1 VTRPEPP
8 DPCAAADEALQRFL
22 DGAPEPDSPAL
33 QRHWRDCR
41 DCRERFAAARRLREG
56 LVRRPAPPEPSA
68 LLTER
73 IVVAVVRD
81 GQKRDRRRWLAGA
94 AVAAAVVLAIGVT
107 WPRRPPG
114 VEVADNQPLAKQS
127 LKPHDLPIPSLRA
140 GLTEAGTAVVG
151 LTRRTVDETVGSS
164 VLIRSVPLTPLPD
177 PSDWAEAFQ
186 PAAQSLGAARQGLAE
201 GLEPVT
207 TSARRAARLLWR
219 DLPMTE

>member
-1 VTRPEPP
+1 VIRPEPP

-22 DGAPEPDSPAL
+22 DGAAEPDSPAL
-33 QRHWRDCR
+33 QRHWHNCR
-41 DCRERFAAARRLREG
+41 DCRERFAAARRLRDA
-56 LVRRPAPPEPSA
+56 LARRQVPPEPSA

-81 GQKRDRRRWLAGA
+81 GQRRDRRRWLAGA
-94 AVAAAVVLAIGVT
+94 ALAAAVLLAIGVT

-114 VEVADNQPLAKQS
+114 GEVVQIEPPATRPGETHTLPL
-127 LKPHDLPIPSLRA
+127 PSLRA
-140 GLTEAGTAVVG
+140 GLAEAGTAVVG
-151 LTRRTVDETVGSS
+151 LTRRTVDETVGTST
-164 VLIRSVPLTPLPD
+164 LLRAVPLNPLPD

-186 PAAQSLGAARQGLAE
+186 PAAQSLGVARQGLAE

-219 DLPMTE
+219 DLPLTE